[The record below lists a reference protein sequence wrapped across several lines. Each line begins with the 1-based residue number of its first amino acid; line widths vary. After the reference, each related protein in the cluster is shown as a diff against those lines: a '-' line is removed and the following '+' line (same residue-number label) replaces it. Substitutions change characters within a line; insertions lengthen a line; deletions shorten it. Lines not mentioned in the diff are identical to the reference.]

1 MVLLMHNTR
10 WVTANILFMVYYRRC
25 NSFTIQHRISWW
37 LKTDIEGY
45 MCRQGNLRQYMG
57 ICPDGLRKTTKIP
70 RSGYP
75 ASWLTLEPGTHRI
88 RNNTANHSAATFG
101 WKRIKSSK
109 WQVYWMMFALGAWYL
124 VSYTMRHNIKQI
136 KRSNGKSFVNKH
148 YERRFSN
155 GT

>member
-1 MVLLMHNTR
+1 MFNEKWRNTISKTVRGGANSFLRNNKPECINTFDSARCIMVLLMHNTR

-25 NSFTIQHRISWW
+25 NSFTIEHRISWW
-37 LKTDIEGY
+37 LMTDIEGY
-45 MCRQGNLRQYMG
+45 MCRQGNLRQYPG

-75 ASWLTLEPGTHRI
+75 ASWSTLEPGTYRI

-109 WQVYWMMFALGAWYL
+109 LQVY
-124 VSYTMRHNIKQI
+124 
-136 KRSNGKSFVNKH
+136 
-148 YERRFSN
+148 
-155 GT
+155 